1 MTKPSINLQDLRR
14 KIYLKAKTEP
24 KWRFWGLYTHVCKM
38 ETLREAY
45 KQCKSNKGSPGEDGL
60 TFDAIENLGPEQYLK
75 SIQEELLSRK
85 YRTGK
90 SLKVSI
96 PKGNGKS
103 RELSIPTIKDRIVQ
117 NSLKLILEPIFE
129 SDFQDGSY
137 GSRPKKRAQE
147 AVMEI
152 KKSMYL
158 SQTRVIDI
166 DLQSYYDNIRHHL
179 MLEKVGKRI
188 NDNEIMWLVKQI
200 LKSRGKK
207 GLGQGSPI
215 SPLLANLYLND
226 VDKMLEKAKSVV
238 NGSKYPRM
246 SYARYMDD
254 LVVCV
259 SNHRISDWLYKGLQ
273 RRLKEEFAK
282 IEIPINKEKSRIG
295 VINEEETL
303 EYLGFVYRR
312 SKTRAGKQI
321 VLLSPSRSKRTK
333 LLQKLK
339 EEMRRF
345 RSQPITRV
353 INKINPIVRGWVNYF
368 RVGNSSRTFKYVRE
382 WLMRKIRRHLMRQ
395 RKRKGFGWKRWS
407 SDFIYGKLNLYND
420 YKIRYIK

>member
-1 MTKPSINLQDLRR
+1 MIKPSINLQDLRR
-14 KIYLKAKTEP
+14 KIYLKAKSEL

-38 ETLREAY
+38 ETLRQSY
-45 KQCKSNKGSPGEDGL
+45 KQCKSNKGSPGEDGV
-60 TFDAIENLGPEQYLK
+60 TFEEIENYGVEKYLK

-117 NSLKLILEPIFE
+117 YALKLILEPVFE

-137 GSRPKKRAQE
+137 GSRPKKKAHE
-147 AVMEI
+147 AV
-152 KKSMYL
+152 KKIGEALYL
-158 SQTRVIDI
+158 NQTRIIDI
-166 DLQSYYDNIRHHL
+166 DLKSYYDNIRHHL
-179 MLEKVGKRI
+179 LLEKVGNRI
-188 NDNEIMWLVKQI
+188 NDNEIMGLLKQI
-200 LKSRGKK
+200 LKSSGKK

-215 SPLLANLYLND
+215 SPLLANLYLNE
-226 VDKMLEKAKSVV
+226 VDKMLEKAKSVA
-238 NGSKYPRM
+238 NKWSFPRM

-259 SNHRISDWLYKGLQ
+259 SNYPSWRWLYEGIK
-273 RRLKEEFAK
+273 RRLEEELAK
-282 IEIPINKEKSRIG
+282 VEIPINKEKSKEIVVEG
-295 VINEEETL
+295 KETL
-303 EYLGFVYRR
+303 EYLGFVYRQVLTKEGKKVVLKMP
-312 SKTRAGKQI
+312 SKTKRAN
-321 VLLSPSRSKRTK
+321 LLG
-333 LLQKLK
+333 KLK
-339 EEMRRF
+339 EEMRKLK
-345 RSQPITRV
+345 SQPITWV

-368 RVGNSSRTFKYVRE
+368 RIGNSSQTFGYVKQ
-382 WLMRKIRRHLMRQ
+382 WLMKKIRRHLMHQ

-407 SDFIYGKLNLYND
+407 SDFIYKKLNLYND